1 MRIINFLAVVFAAL
15 FAFAGCTKSPE
26 LGVPSVSVNTAE
38 LSFEKDGGA
47 QNIELTATRDWRAV
61 VDDKLDWISVEPKEG
76 KGSSSSQVIKITLL
90 ENKGADREA
99 SVKFDI
105 GLASKTVTIKQK
117 GSGSVEELTI
127 YGNNFDKTK
136 TEKKKWGSAT
146 YESFPFLDQ
155 FDGWHNWKGTGVA
168 AVDHAFKQ
176 VSLRTNSH
184 HSASGDSD
192 YAGSGMN
199 FLWFAKEAHFI
210 VKNLALQEGRNYTL
224 SFGAI
229 RTEFKTGETIDNT
242 FKPDEFKV
250 YISDNGSKWV
260 ELKYAF
266 PNGPKNKKW
275 DLASSKFTV
284 ASGVQK
290 LFICVKPSYAS
301 AYALD
306 DLKLEK
312 AAEAG
317 TVIDFSKGID
327 IGIGGGDD
335 PGETLKGKLSE
346 IIAAAD
352 GTNVETSEEVLVVA
366 ESKQSILV
374 SDGTDYL
381 LIYNKEAGVKGDK
394 VIVSGVKNTYGGFAQ
409 VGTKDKKPTVTVKS
423 QNNTVT
429 LPAAKEIAAADFDSY
444 AWDKIELVSFTGQLS
459 ISGSYYN
466 VTLEGATKK
475 GSIVAPLDAIVPN
488 TANGKTIKVTG
499 FFVGKTGNSS
509 QYINVIATSAEIS
522 GEGPEAIDPAL
533 LTSNI
538 TWKNVDNALSDE
550 KVLVNNASE
559 QYQAYKLGTAKKK
572 GEATVTLPKGTKKV
586 HFFAVGWKGEGGTT
600 LLVKSGSLEMTQK
613 VRENIGA
620 SGNSPYKLNVEKD
633 KDRYTI
639 SLPIPLTEDTEVVV
653 TTKDGEKTR
662 VILFGVQA
670 EQ

>member
-1 MRIINFLAVVFAAL
+1 MRIINFLAVFLAAL
-15 FAFAGCTKSPE
+15 IALAGCTKPQQD
-26 LGVPSVSVNTAE
+26 LGAPSISVEQAE
-38 LSFEKDGGA
+38 LNFEKESGA
-47 QNIELTATRDWRAV
+47 QNVGITATRAWKAV
-61 VDDKLDWISVEPKEG
+61 VAQNIDWLVVEPKEG
-76 KGSSSSQVIKITLL
+76 AASASSQTVKISVL
-90 ENKGADREA
+90 ENTGADREA
-99 SVKFDI
+99 VVKFDI
-105 GLASKTVTIKQK
+105 GLDSKIVTVKQK
-117 GSGSVEELTI
+117 GSGSAEDLIV
-127 YGNNFDKTK
+127 YKNNFDKAK
-136 TEKKKWGSAT
+136 AEKKKWGGST
-146 YESFPFLDQ
+146 YDNFPLLDQ
-155 FDGWHNWKGTGVA
+155 FDGWHNWTGKGIA
-168 AVDHAFKQ
+168 NVDHAFGQ

-184 HSASGDSD
+184 HSASQDSD
-192 YAGSGMN
+192 YSGSGLN
-199 FLWFAKEAHFI
+199 YLWFGKDSYFMI
-210 VKNLALQEGRNYTL
+210 KNLDLQESRDYIL

-229 RTEFKTGETIDNT
+229 RNEYKSGETIDNT
-242 FKPDEFKV
+242 FKPAEFKV

-260 ELKYAF
+260 ELNYAF
-266 PNGPKNKKW
+266 PNGFKNKKW
-275 DLASSKFTV
+275 DIASSKFTV
-284 ASGVQK
+284 AAGVKK

-306 DLKLEK
+306 DLSLEK
-312 AAEAG
+312 ASEAG

-327 IGIGGGDD
+327 LGIAGS
-335 PGETLKGKLSE
+335 GETLKGKLAQ
-346 IIAAAD
+346 IIAAPD

-374 SDGTDYL
+374 SDGKDYL
-381 LIYNKEAGVKGDK
+381 LIHNKEAGVKGDK
-394 VIVSGVKNTYGGFAQ
+394 VVVSGVKSTYGGFAQ
-409 VGTKDKKPTVTVKS
+409 VGTEDKKPTVTVKS

-429 LPAAKEIAAADFDSY
+429 LPAAKEIADAQFDSY
-444 AWDKIELVSFTGQLS
+444 AWDKIEMVSFTGQLS

-466 VTLEGATKK
+466 VTVAGATKQ

-538 TWKNVDNALSDE
+538 TWKNVDNAWSDE

-559 QYQAYKLGTAKKK
+559 QYQAYKLGTSKRK

-639 SLPIPLTEDTEVVV
+639 SLPITLTEDTEVVV